1 MKNFIQRLKE
11 PSTWA
16 GFAAL
21 AVLCGLDPAKVAA
34 AKQVAAAVAPFVDPG
49 TVANVV
55 TSVAA
60 GLAVL
65 LPESKKAGDDEA
77 GE

>member
-1 MKNFIQRLKE
+1 MNKMIARLKE

-34 AKQVAAAVAPFVDPG
+34 VKAVAVAVAPFVDPG
-49 TVANVV
+49 TAANVV
-55 TSVAA
+55 TGVAA
-60 GLAVL
+60 GLAML
-65 LPESKKAGDDEA
+65 LPESKPTAKE